1 MLFCVPVLA
10 MEQEAGAGAVV
21 LVDGGRSLRVEGDRR
36 PDFQGWLSG
45 IQQGLGRGDG
55 PLDQQQLTETEVPVI
70 VDRCISYITQH
81 GKWT

>member
-45 IQQGLGRGDG
+45 LQQGSGRGDG
-55 PLDQQQLTETEVPVI
+55 PLDKQQLTDRDVPVI
-70 VDRCISYITQH
+70 VDRCMSFITQH
-81 GKWT
+81 GGWT